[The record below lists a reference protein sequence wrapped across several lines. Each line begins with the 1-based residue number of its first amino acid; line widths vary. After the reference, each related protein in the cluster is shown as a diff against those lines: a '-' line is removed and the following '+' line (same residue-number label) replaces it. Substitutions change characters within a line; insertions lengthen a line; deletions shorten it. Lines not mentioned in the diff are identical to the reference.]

1 MLYLPD
7 ALLVGTFLDILMF
20 AVAGGEWLVIG
31 QGVRIENTNIKK
43 GSCMPASPKPTCCDI
58 QPGTVISD
66 SRSTR
71 KCLAG
76 DGLELLRRICS
87 LNG

>member
-20 AVAGGEWLVIG
+20 AVADGEWLVIG

-43 GSCMPASPKPTCCDI
+43 GSCMPASPNPLVATSSLT
-58 QPGTVISD
+58 PLSVIAEAPESV
-66 SRSTR
+66 SPVT
-71 KCLAG
+71 G
-76 DGLELLRRICS
+76 W
-87 LNG
+87 NY